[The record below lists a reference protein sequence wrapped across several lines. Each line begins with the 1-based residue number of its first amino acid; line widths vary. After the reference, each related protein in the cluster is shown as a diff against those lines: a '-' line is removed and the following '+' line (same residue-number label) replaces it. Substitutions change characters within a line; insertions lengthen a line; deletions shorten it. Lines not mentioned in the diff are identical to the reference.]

1 MNKFCNTHMKYDTYF
16 AFTNTCECKF
26 EEIIARPYIEKKSMN
41 PADIWMT
48 LRLPTCV
55 KPKSPAFSLNIK
67 EIQEKIEN

>member
-1 MNKFCNTHMKYDTYF
+1 MKYDTYF

-48 LRLPTCV
+48 L
-55 KPKSPAFSLNIK
+55 
-67 EIQEKIEN
+67 